1 MSPASPRRS
10 TAKRPTTA
18 CTRRCGPTGW
28 RASSAIAEAVEELF
42 PYALGVVDS
51 ELRPALAERVGLAEV
66 EAVERGTHIDEW
78 PALWDEMTVVRRS
91 VPGAAW

>member
-1 MSPASPRRS
+1 MRWASSTPSSDRPSQSAWAWRRS
-10 TAKRPTTA
+10 
-18 CTRRCGPTGW
+18 
-28 RASSAIAEAVEELF
+28 
-42 PYALGVVDS
+42 
-51 ELRPALAERVGLAEV
+51 